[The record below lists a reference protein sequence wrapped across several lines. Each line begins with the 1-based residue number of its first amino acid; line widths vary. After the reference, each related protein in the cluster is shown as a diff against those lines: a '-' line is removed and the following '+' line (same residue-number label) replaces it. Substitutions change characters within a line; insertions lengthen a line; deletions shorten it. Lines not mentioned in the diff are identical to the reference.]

1 VRAEPARPL
10 AHEARGHEA
19 GAPRAVR
26 ASARPACRE
35 DARTARRGLRE
46 GSSARARGVRAR
58 SVGSGAGGSP
68 RPANPSIR
76 GMNGPPAPHVDPKPD
91 RCDLH
96 PMRRPARN
104 RLLDGLHG
112 NVAKVLCLVVLTAG
126 AAAIQ
131 PAVAAH
137 QPARRT
143 TRPSLAAGV
152 LARLNRIRQSNG
164 LAPLAVSPQLV
175 AAARQHSVEM
185 LADGYFGHDSQN
197 GSPFWKRVWRY
208 YGRAAVGEN
217 LLWAM

>member
-1 VRAEPARPL
+1 
-10 AHEARGHEA
+10 
-19 GAPRAVR
+19 
-26 ASARPACRE
+26 
-35 DARTARRGLRE
+35 
-46 GSSARARGVRAR
+46 
-58 SVGSGAGGSP
+58 
-68 RPANPSIR
+68 
-76 GMNGPPAPHVDPKPD
+76 
-91 RCDLH
+91 
-96 PMRRPARN
+96 MRRPARN

-217 LLWAM
+217 LLWAMPDVGAARAVELWMASPEHRSVILDGSWREIGIGPVHANAAPGTFLGRAVTVITTDFGARR